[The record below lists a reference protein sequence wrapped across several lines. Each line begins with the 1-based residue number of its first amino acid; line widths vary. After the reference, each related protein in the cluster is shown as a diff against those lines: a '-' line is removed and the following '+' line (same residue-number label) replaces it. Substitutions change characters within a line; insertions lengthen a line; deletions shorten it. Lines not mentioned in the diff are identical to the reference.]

1 MDLYEQP
8 YDPKHPVICFDERP
22 CQLIGDAIIPIPI
35 KPGSPKKEHY
45 EYIRNGTCCVFLAFE
60 PLAGKR
66 LICVKERRT
75 MVDYADFM
83 RLLADQYPEAET
95 ILLVQDN
102 LNTHTAGSFYNAL
115 PPDDAFQLGRR
126 FEYHYTPKK
135 GSWLN
140 MAEIELS
147 ALSKQCLDRR
157 IADMKRLID
166 EVSAWEQE
174 RNAIGATVRWRFNKD
189 NARVKLQRHYSNLL
203 NWCYRALV
211 VIEMIPLRSI
221 SLPAACS
228 QKGLYM
234 NKSYSD

>member
-1 MDLYEQP
+1 MEDVLDLYEQP

-45 EYIRNGTCCVFLAFE
+45 EYVRNGTCCIFLAFE
-60 PLAGKR
+60 PRTGKR
-66 LICVKERRT
+66 MVRVKERRT
-75 MVDYADFM
+75 KADYADFM
-83 RLLADQYPEAET
+83 KNLANQYPDAET

-102 LNTHTAGSFYNAL
+102 LNTHTAGSFYETL
-115 PPDDAFQLGRR
+115 PPEEAFELAKR

-157 IADMKRLID
+157 IANIEILAG

-174 RNAIGATVRWRFNKD
+174 RNAVGATVRWKFNKC
-189 NARVKLQRHYSNLL
+189 NARKKLQRHYSNLQ
-203 NWCYRALV
+203 N
-211 VIEMIPLRSI
+211 
-221 SLPAACS
+221 
-228 QKGLYM
+228 
-234 NKSYSD
+234 

>member
-1 MDLYEQP
+1 MTSEFIWRMEDVLDLYEQP

-174 RNAIGATVRWRFNKD
+174 RNAIRATVRWRFSKESFD
-189 NARVKLQRHYSNLL
+189 LA
-203 NWCYRALV
+203 
-211 VIEMIPLRSI
+211 
-221 SLPAACS
+221 
-228 QKGLYM
+228 
-234 NKSYSD
+234 

>member
-1 MDLYEQP
+1 MEDVLDLYEQP

-22 CQLIGDAIIPIPI
+22 CQLIGDAIMPIPI

-66 LICVKERRT
+66 LICVKEHRT

-83 RLLADQYPEAET
+83 RFLADQYPEAET

-115 PPDDAFQLGRR
+115 PPENAFQLARR

-203 NWCYRALV
+203 N
-211 VIEMIPLRSI
+211 
-221 SLPAACS
+221 
-228 QKGLYM
+228 
-234 NKSYSD
+234 

>member
-1 MDLYEQP
+1 MEDVLDLYEQP

-22 CQLIGDAIIPIPI
+22 CQLIGDAIIPIPM

-115 PPDDAFQLGRR
+115 PPEDAFQFARR

-157 IADMKRLID
+157 IADMKWLID

-189 NARVKLQRHYSNLL
+189 NARVKLQRHYYNLL
-203 NWCYRALV
+203 N
-211 VIEMIPLRSI
+211 
-221 SLPAACS
+221 
-228 QKGLYM
+228 
-234 NKSYSD
+234 

>member
-1 MDLYEQP
+1 LDLYEQP

-22 CQLIGDAIIPIPI
+22 CQLICDAIIPIPI

-203 NWCYRALV
+203 N
-211 VIEMIPLRSI
+211 
-221 SLPAACS
+221 
-228 QKGLYM
+228 
-234 NKSYSD
+234 

>member
-8 YDPKHPVICFDERP
+8 YDPKRPVICFDERP
-22 CQLIGDAIIPIPI
+22 CQLIGDAIIPIPM

-66 LICVKERRT
+66 LICVKEHRT

-115 PPDDAFQLGRR
+115 PPEDAFQLARR

-203 NWCYRALV
+203 N
-211 VIEMIPLRSI
+211 
-221 SLPAACS
+221 
-228 QKGLYM
+228 
-234 NKSYSD
+234 

>member
-1 MDLYEQP
+1 MEDVLNLYEHP
-8 YDPKHPVICFDERP
+8 YDPKRPVICFDERP
-22 CQLIGDAIIPIPI
+22 CQLIGDAIVPIPI

-115 PPDDAFQLGRR
+115 SPEDAFQLAGR

-166 EVSAWEQE
+166 EVSAWEKE
-174 RNAIGATVRWRFNKD
+174 RNVIGATVRWRFNKD

-203 NWCYRALV
+203 N
-211 VIEMIPLRSI
+211 
-221 SLPAACS
+221 
-228 QKGLYM
+228 
-234 NKSYSD
+234 

>member
-1 MDLYEQP
+1 MEDVLDLYEQP

-203 NWCYRALV
+203 N
-211 VIEMIPLRSI
+211 
-221 SLPAACS
+221 
-228 QKGLYM
+228 
-234 NKSYSD
+234 

>member
-1 MDLYEQP
+1 MEDVLDLYEQP

-75 MVDYADFM
+75 MVDYADFI

-174 RNAIGATVRWRFNKD
+174 RNAIRATVRWRFSKD
-189 NARVKLQRHYSNLL
+189 NARVKLQRHYSNLQ
-203 NWCYRALV
+203 N
-211 VIEMIPLRSI
+211 
-221 SLPAACS
+221 
-228 QKGLYM
+228 
-234 NKSYSD
+234 

>member
-1 MDLYEQP
+1 MEDVLDLYEQP

-22 CQLIGDAIIPIPI
+22 CQLIGDAIIPIPM

-45 EYIRNGTCCVFLAFE
+45 EYIRNGTCCIFLAFE
-60 PLAGKR
+60 PNAGKR
-66 LICVKERRT
+66 LVCVKERRT
-75 MVDYADFM
+75 KVDYADFM
-83 RLLADQYPEAET
+83 KLLANQYPEAEA

-102 LNTHTAGSFYNAL
+102 LNTHTAGSFYDAL
-115 PPDDAFQLGRR
+115 PPDDAFKLAKR
-126 FEYHYTPKK
+126 FEYHYTPRK

-157 IADMKRLID
+157 ISDMKWLID

-189 NARVKLQRHYSNLL
+189 NARVKLQRHYFNLQ
-203 NWCYRALV
+203 N
-211 VIEMIPLRSI
+211 
-221 SLPAACS
+221 
-228 QKGLYM
+228 
-234 NKSYSD
+234 